1 MDTGLIVFIVTAVVG
16 LCLFV
21 GGVFI
26 LVGTGWACIAAA
38 GAFLVA
44 AGFIRKGLT
53 SE

>member
-1 MDTGLIVFIVTAVVG
+1 MDTGLIVFILTAVVG
-16 LCLFV
+16 LCLLV

-26 LVGTGWACIAAA
+26 LAGAGWACISAA
-38 GAFLVA
+38 GALLVV